1 MNNNIEAQNEAI
13 AKIKK
18 MNFAAVRRL
27 FTTLTNRAASEN
39 KDDRD
44 MIVSIIIARMFDL
57 QPADFIKAIDASLK
71 RNAELNARKFTRR
84 EELFVIF
91 AMREDGMSLANIA
104 KQFGVSGMFIR
115 NILIGKLYKD
125 LQPSAS
131 EKAKFFSATVAQL
144 SK

>member
-1 MNNNIEAQNEAI
+1 MNNNIEINEFV

-18 MNFAAVRRL
+18 MNFSQIQRL
-27 FTTLTNRAASEN
+27 YTKLTNREAKTEKSE
-39 KDDRD
+39 RD
-44 MIVSIIIARMFDL
+44 FMSAIIIARL
-57 QPADFIKAIDASLK
+57 YELPQADFIKAIDASLK

-84 EELFVIF
+84 EEIFAIF

-104 KQFGVSGMFIR
+104 KQFAASGMFIR
-115 NILIGKLYKD
+115 NILTGKLYKD